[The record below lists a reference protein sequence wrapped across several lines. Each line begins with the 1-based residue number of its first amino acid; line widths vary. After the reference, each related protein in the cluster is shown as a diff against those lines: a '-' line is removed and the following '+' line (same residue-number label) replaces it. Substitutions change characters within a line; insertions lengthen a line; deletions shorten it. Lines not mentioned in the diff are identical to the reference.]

1 MRVISFRTL
10 FEKDYYEGQPSNSSN
25 RLIVIHTPQVQLNVR
40 QPIPE
45 VPHIADIDLVDQVA
59 NEEIPKFVEQPIKQQ
74 VDQQIPQ
81 ENDEVTLR
89 RSIRDRKSAI
99 PNDYIVYLQE
109 LDYNIGVENDPQTFS
124 QAMSSKE
131 SNSWYSVMKEEMN
144 FMTSN

>member
-81 ENDEVTLR
+81 ENDEATLR